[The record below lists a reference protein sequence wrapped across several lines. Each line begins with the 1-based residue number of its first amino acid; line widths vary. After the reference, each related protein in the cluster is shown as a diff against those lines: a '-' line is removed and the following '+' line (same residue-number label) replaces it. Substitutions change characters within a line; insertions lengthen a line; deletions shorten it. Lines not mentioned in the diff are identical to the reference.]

1 MSGKGSIMPGK
12 SRVFAALAAG
22 LLLTGCGSLA
32 RPNAPPR
39 PTSAQMVIAPDVR
52 MDAGKLDDLHA
63 FDQQMAK
70 TIEGEG
76 PVAVLALSGGGA
88 NGAYGAGVLIGWSE
102 RGDRPRFDVVT
113 GVSTGALAAPFAF
126 LGPGWDARL
135 RDAYTGAGAA
145 RLLSMGNFGA
155 LVRPSLFS
163 AQALRQLIDEQVS
176 PEMLAAIAREHAAGR
191 RLLVATTNLDSQQ
204 TVIWDMGKLASQD
217 TPQAHR
223 LFKDVLL
230 ASAAIPGVFP
240 PVLIVARDAD
250 GQPVSEMHV
259 DGGVNTP
266 FLAIPEA
273 QILMADETA
282 SVAASQ
288 THALYVLV
296 NGRVAPNDAVTP
308 GHIGAIL
315 ARSYDSMSKASLRTH
330 LNAIVAFS
338 RRNGLRMHL
347 AAIPDNV
354 ESSVL
359 AFDQPTMNALFEMGR
374 TSAGEGR
381 AFRRLDDSEVSL
393 ARPFTLDEARIP
405 ERLKPRGRPATAL
418 QAEPA
423 TPRAARRPAS
433 VEP

>member
-1 MSGKGSIMPGK
+1 MSGEGSFA
-12 SRVFAALAAG
+12 SCLRRVFAALAAG
-22 LLLTGCGSLA
+22 LLLAGCGALP
-32 RPNAPPR
+32 RPHAPPR
-39 PTSAQMVIAPDVR
+39 LVSAQAVIAPDVR
-52 MDAGKLDDLHA
+52 VDAGKLDDLQA
-63 FDQQMAK
+63 FDQQMAQ

-76 PVAVLALSGGGA
+76 PVAMLALSGGGA

-126 LGPGWDARL
+126 LGPAWDTQL
-135 RDAYTGAGAA
+135 REAYTGAGAA

-163 AQALRQLIDEQVS
+163 AQALRQLIDEHVS
-176 PEMLAAIAREHAAGR
+176 PEMLAQIAREHAAGR
-191 RLLVATTNLDSQQ
+191 RLMVATTNLDSQQ

-250 GQPVSEMHV
+250 GGLVSEMHV

-273 QILMADETA
+273 QILMADE
-282 SVAASQ
+282 AAPPPTSE
-288 THALYVLV
+288 THALYVVV

-308 GHIGAIL
+308 GRIGAIL
-315 ARSYDSMSKASLRTH
+315 ARSYDSLSKASLRTH
-330 LNAIVAFS
+330 LNATVAFS
-338 RRNGLRMHL
+338 RRNGFGMHL
-347 AAIPDNV
+347 ASIPDNV

-374 TSAGEGR
+374 KSAGRGG
-381 AFRRLDDSEVSL
+381 AFRRLDDGQVSL
-393 ARPFTLDEARIP
+393 TRPFTIDAAQVP
-405 ERLKPRGRPATAL
+405 ERLRPREPPLASH
-418 QAEPA
+418 QAEP
-423 TPRAARRPAS
+423 TIPRSARRPAT